1 VNDTTFKPALCWI
14 CRENPADSAEHRV
27 KASDVRAVA
36 PEISQ
41 KNPVFLQKN
50 FQPTNIRIGSAK
62 SKALTFADSIC
73 RNCNNART
81 QPYDVAWATLS
92 NYLRANWN
100 VIRRNGR
107 FDLSK
112 PFPGGTRKA
121 TLNVHLY
128 FVKVFGC
135 KIVEDKI
142 GIDLAPFS
150 KALMEGTAHPEVGV
164 LVADDRVGE
173 GKVLHFDSDVHTM
186 TEKGG
191 ELHGAMWMYNL
202 SPVAIKVAYIKMGA
216 RLNAPGHPW
225 HPSKPTKI
233 VKLGP
238 YIGATEPIAGP
249 KAILP

>member
-1 VNDTTFKPALCWI
+1 MY
-14 CRENPADSAEHRV
+14 
-27 KASDVRAVA
+27 
-36 PEISQ
+36 
-41 KNPVFLQKN
+41 LQRN
-50 FQPTNIRIGSAK
+50 FQPTNIPVGSAK
-62 SKALTFADSIC
+62 SKTLMFRNSIC
-73 RNCNNART
+73 EYCNSTRT
-81 QPYDVAWATLS
+81 QPYDVAWCTLS
-92 NYLRANWN
+92 DYLRANWA
-100 VIRRNGR
+100 VVRRNGR

-121 TLNVHLY
+121 TLNVHLF
-128 FVKVFGC
+128 FVKLFGC
-135 KIVEDKI
+135 KIVEDNI

-150 KALMEGTAHPEVGV
+150 TAIMEGAAHPEVGV
-164 LVADDRVGE
+164 LIADDPVGE

-186 TEKGG
+186 TDKSSG

-202 SPVAIKVAYIKMGA
+202 SPIAIKVAYIRMGA

-249 KAILP
+249 RAVVP